1 MGYAII
7 EITERETQMVNAFD
21 ILEYT
26 QEAKGIAFDTC
37 HKIYILM
44 DEEQMNL
51 MKQYEYEP
59 LISSD
64 EMDAEEM
71 ANTVLSWYE
80 ESCGLRF
87 ISAVHT
93 DKENPNDGYINVVA
107 QFEDFEDEDED
118 ED

>member
-1 MGYAII
+1 VCRGII
-7 EITERETQMVNAFD
+7 EITERETKMVDAFE

-44 DEEQMNL
+44 DDEQMNL
-51 MKQYEYEP
+51 MKQYEYDP

-64 EMDAEEM
+64 ELDPEEL
-71 ANTVLSWYE
+71 ANKVVEWYE

-87 ISAVHT
+87 INAVYT
-93 DKENPNDGYINVVA
+93 TENANDGYIQVVP
-107 QFEDFEDEDED
+107 QFADNEDEDED
-118 ED
+118 

>member
-1 MGYAII
+1 
-7 EITERETQMVNAFD
+7 MVNAFD

-44 DEEQMNL
+44 DDEQMNL
-51 MKQYEYEP
+51 MKQYEYDP
-59 LISSD
+59 LISSE

-71 ANTVLSWYE
+71 ANTVLNWYE
-80 ESCGLRF
+80 DSCGLRF

-93 DKENPNDGYINVVA
+93 TPNPDDGYVNVVA
-107 QFEDFEDEDED
+107 QFEGFEDEDED
-118 ED
+118 EDED